1 MDNWKYKVT
10 LFLMSQGISLFGS
23 SIVTFAISWYVTLET
38 GSGALLTISVLVS
51 FIPQILVSL
60 YGGALADKYN
70 RKTIIIVSDALIALA
85 TLILAIIFISGF
97 KNIWILFI
105 VSAVRSIGAG
115 LQYPAVGAVLPQFV
129 PADKLMRVNTL
140 NSTITSISM
149 LLAPVLGGAVF
160 ATLGIEAAM
169 LIDVFTAIIGIFILS
184 FLKVDTVASEDTSI
198 NEGVLYIKNNKLIRN
213 VIILYA
219 VLFTLVTPSAFLT
232 PLLISRM
239 FGDEVWRLTANEVF
253 YSIGAI
259 SGGLIM
265 SMWQGY
271 KNRLHT
277 LAFSCVGFGIS
288 TYFLG
293 ISNTFVVYI
302 FSVFIAGIFLPFFTA
317 AENVF
322 LQETV
327 PNEILGRVL
336 GVISIISACAMPLGM
351 LIFGPIS
358 DFINIKYVFI
368 LTGIALILLVIP
380 FIKLAKLNQTVK

>member
-70 RKTIIIVSDALIALA
+70 RKTIIIVSDALIALS

-293 ISNTFVVYI
+293 VSNTFVFYI
-302 FSVFIAGIFLPFFTA
+302 FAVFIAGIFLPFFTA

>member
-1 MDNWKYKVT
+1 MNNWKYKVT

-23 SIVTFAISWYVTLET
+23 SVVTFAISWYVTLET
-38 GSGALLTISVLVS
+38 GSGLMLTISVLVS
-51 FIPQILVSL
+51 FLPQIVVSL
-60 YGGALADKYN
+60 YGGSLADKYN
-70 RKTIIIVSDALIALA
+70 RKTIIIVSDSLIALA

-97 KNIWILFI
+97 KNIWILLI

-129 PADKLMRVNTL
+129 PQDKLMRVNTL

-149 LLAPVLGGAVF
+149 LLAPVVGGAIF

-184 FLKVDTVASEDTSI
+184 FLKVDTVISEDTSI
-198 NEGVLYIKNNKLIRN
+198 KEGLLYLRNNKLIRN
-213 VIILYA
+213 VIILYGI
-219 VLFTLVTPSAFLT
+219 LFVLVTPSAFLT
-232 PLLISRM
+232 PLLISRI
-239 FGDEVWRLTANEVF
+239 FGEEVWRLTANEVF
-253 YSIGAI
+253 YSVGAI
-259 SGGLIM
+259 FGGVIM
-265 SMWQGY
+265 SIWQGY
-271 KNRLHT
+271 KNKLHT
-277 LAFSCVGFGIS
+277 LAFSCIGFGIS

-293 ISNTFVVYI
+293 VANTFALYI
-302 FSVFIAGIFLPFFTA
+302 FAVFIAGIFLPFFTA

-336 GVISIISACAMPLGM
+336 GVISILSSLAMPLGM

-358 DFINIKYVFI
+358 DFINIKYLFI
-368 LTGIALILLVIP
+368 ITGVLLLLLAIP
-380 FIKLAKLNQTVK
+380 FIKLSKFNQT

>member
-129 PADKLMRVNTL
+129 PSDKLMRVNTL

-293 ISNTFVVYI
+293 VSNTFVFYI
-302 FSVFIAGIFLPFFTA
+302 FAVFIAGIFLPFFTA

-327 PNEILGRVL
+327 PNEMLGRVL

>member
-129 PADKLMRVNTL
+129 PSDKLMRVNTL

-327 PNEILGRVL
+327 PNQILGRVL

>member
-38 GSGALLTISVLVS
+38 GSGSLLTISVLVS

-60 YGGALADKYN
+60 YGGSLADKYN

-129 PADKLMRVNTL
+129 PSDKLMRVNTL

-149 LLAPVLGGAVF
+149 LLAPVLGGAIF

-198 NEGVLYIKNNKLIRN
+198 KEGILYVKNNKLIRN

-219 VLFTLVTPSAFLT
+219 ILFTLVTPSAFLT

-239 FGDEVWRLTANEVF
+239 FGEEIWRLTANEVF
-253 YSIGAI
+253 YSVGAI
-259 SGGLIM
+259 GGGIIM
-265 SMWQGY
+265 SVWGGY
-271 KNRLHT
+271 KNKLHT
-277 LAFSCVGFGIS
+277 LAFSCIGFGIS

-293 ISNTFVVYI
+293 AANTFVVYI
-302 FSVFIAGIFLPFFTA
+302 FAVFIAGTFLPFFTA

-336 GVISIISACAMPLGM
+336 GLISIISACAMPLGM

-358 DFINIKYVFI
+358 DFINIRYLFI
-368 LTGIALILLVIP
+368 ITGIALIILAVP
-380 FIKLAKLNQTVK
+380 FVKLSKFNQTVK